1 MASKPLWLAYI
12 GVGLM
17 GGPMSARLAKLGWQV
32 TAYDIAP
39 ERLTAVSAAGVH
51 AAASAADAARGADVV
66 LLNLPTNDAVS
77 AAVFDANGVASAVGE
92 RQLVVDFSTIPVD
105 ECRRHAER
113 LRAATGCRWLDA
125 PVSGG
130 PPASAAGT
138 LTVMAGGEAAD
149 LERVAPL
156 MKDISA
162 RCTHM
167 GSVGAG
173 LAAKMIN
180 QLIVGVGHA
189 MIAEAVALCGKAGI
203 DAARIPDCLAGGY
216 ADSNV
221 MKAYWPRMVE
231 QDFAPRGYLRQLL
244 KDLEMVNAWAGSLK
258 APVPQLAQALSLLR
272 LAASHGYSELDSSA
286 VVKIFKANS
295 VLST

>member
-1 MASKPLWLAYI
+1 MASKPFWLAYI

-39 ERLTAVSAAGVH
+39 ERLTATSGAGVH
-51 AAASAADAARGADVV
+51 TAASAADAARGADVV

-77 AAVFDANGVASAVGE
+77 AAVFGADGVASGVGE

-113 LRAATGCRWLDA
+113 LRAATACRWVDA

-138 LTVMAGGEAAD
+138 LTVMAGGEAGD
-149 LERVAPL
+149 LERLAPL

-167 GSVGAG
+167 GPVGAG

-189 MIAEAVALCGKAGI
+189 MIAEAVALCGEAGI

-244 KDLEMVNAWAGSLK
+244 KDLEMVNVWAGSLK
-258 APVPQLAQALSLLR
+258 APAPQLAQALSLLR

>member
-1 MASKPLWLAYI
+1 MAAKPFALGYI

-17 GGPMSARLAKLGWQV
+17 GGPMSERLVRLGWQV
-32 TAYDIAP
+32 TAYDIAEP
-39 ERLTAVSAAGVH
+39 RLAAAKAAGARIASSAAE
-51 AAASAADAARGADVV
+51 AARAAEVV
-66 LLNLPTNDAVS
+66 LLNLPTNDAVKD
-77 AAVFDANGVASAVGE
+77 AVFGANGVASALSAK
-92 RQLVVDFSTIPVD
+92 QLVVDFSTIPVD
-105 ECRRHAER
+105 ECRSHAAR
-113 LRAATGCRWLDA
+113 LHQKTGCRWVDT

-130 PPASAAGT
+130 PPASAAGS
-138 LTVMAGGEAAD
+138 LTVMAGGEEAD
-149 LERVAPL
+149 LERLAPL
-156 MKDISA
+156 MRDIAA
-162 RCTHM
+162 RCTRM
-167 GSVGAG
+167 GPVGTG

-203 DAARIPDCLAGGY
+203 DAARIPECLAGGY

-231 QDFAPRGYLRQLL
+231 GDFAPRGYLRQLL

-258 APVPQLAQALSLLR
+258 APLPQLAQALSLLR

-286 VVKIFKANS
+286 VINIYRK
-295 VLST
+295 